1 MNEMKV
7 TLKWAGIA
15 MAVIAGLLVLGL
27 LVLYSAGQIRLNKKY
42 KVSVQIVAI
51 PSDEESLT
59 EGKRI
64 FQYRGCEACHGEQ
77 LQGLIY
83 MDNPA
88 IGRVITPN
96 LTTGQGGIGKQRTDE
111 DFIRAIMHGVR
122 PDGTPLLFMP
132 STEFYFLSNAD
143 LGKVLAYI
151 RRVPPVENE
160 MQLSSLSFTGF
171 VVMNVVKNI
180 TFLPAEIIPHN
191 EPPPPAPKLGVTAQ
205 YGEYL
210 SMSCKV
216 CHGLT
221 LSGGEIPGFPA
232 EWPAAPNLTSGIGSR
247 LPTWGEA
254 GFIEIIR
261 NGEKHGRRISL
272 NYMPW
277 KSYRHMS
284 DDELSAVYKYLMS
297 LPPMDF
303 GDGAE
308 H

>member
-1 MNEMKV
+1 MKAI
-7 TLKWAGIA
+7 LKWIGLALGAIF
-15 MAVIAGLLVLGL
+15 GLLILAVLGL
-27 LVLYSAGQIRLNKKY
+27 YGMGQMRLSKKY
-42 KVSVQIVAI
+42 DIPVQMVTL
-51 PSDEESLT
+51 PSDAESLS

-77 LQGLIY
+77 LQGLVY
-83 MDNPA
+83 LDNPA
-88 IGRVITPN
+88 LGQVITPN
-96 LTTGQGGIGKQRTDE
+96 LTKGHGGIGAQRTDE
-111 DFIRAIMHGVR
+111 DLIRDIKHGVR

-132 STEFYFLSNAD
+132 STEFYFLSNTD

-151 RRVPPVENE
+151 RSMPPVDNE
-160 MQLSSLSFTGF
+160 VQPSKLSSTGF
-171 VVMNVVKNI
+171 IVMNVVKTI

-191 EPPPPAPKLGVTAQ
+191 ETPPPAPEPGVTAE

-210 SMSCKV
+210 SLSCKV

-232 EWPAAPNLTSGIGSR
+232 EWPATPNLTSGKGSR

-261 NGEKHGRRISL
+261 SGEKHGRRINP

-277 KSYRHMS
+277 KSYRHMT
-284 DDELSAVYKYLMS
+284 DDELRAVYTYLMS
-297 LPPMDF
+297 LPPKDF
-303 GDGAE
+303 GNR
-308 H
+308 